1 MKSMK
6 KLVLVGLV
14 LLASVMVLVGCKME
28 ADVKVPPK
36 LKSIIATTDTP
47 MIYKKGDNVGS
58 VLVLAYYDNGKSQQ
72 VMGEIISESNF
83 TETAGVKEITVKY
96 SEGVVEKS
104 LTLKVGVIGEATY
117 KFTETPQKLSNYS
130 SSSAPTTGTWTYVKF
145 GDWPQT
151 RKSDDVMVNTEI
163 DLTRGGLDFSVGTDG
178 NYYVKR
184 DSDYYKVE
192 PIEWRVLTDNYNG
205 TSLLLAEKILICGI
219 YYSGYDVKRTIE
231 GVEIFPNNYEHSQ
244 IRAFLNGLSYEYKA
258 SDSKEQKEMDEYKDA
273 GFLQTA
279 FTERAQSLIAGT
291 VVDNSAASTTDAE
304 QDLSE
309 ATDYAC
315 DNTEDKIFLLSE
327 QEATTEEYG
336 FAVSDEYVG
345 DSKGTT
351 TSTRIRVTTDYAKTT
366 GTDHFGRAG
375 FGCSWWLRSPFCA
388 DENRA
393 CGIYIDGDAW
403 YSSIDVDYDTG
414 GVVPALS
421 ISLQ

>member
-1 MKSMK
+1 MK
-6 KLVLVGLV
+6 KLVLAGLV

-28 ADVKVPPK
+28 VEPEVPPK
-36 LKSIIATTDTP
+36 LESIIATSDTP
-47 MIYKKGDNVGS
+47 IIYKKGDNVDS

-72 VMGEIISESNF
+72 VLGEIISESNF

-96 SEGVVEKS
+96 SEGGVEKS

-130 SSSAPTTGTWTYVKF
+130 SSSAPTTGSWTYVEF

-192 PIEWRVLTDNYNG
+192 PIVWRVLTEDYKVPGENG
-205 TSLLLAEKILICGI
+205 EPQSTEKALLLAENILTGGI
-219 YYSGYDVKRTIE
+219 KWADSKNNYKESNIRKWLNGNSGSE
-231 GVEIFPNNYEHSQ
+231 GVSDY
-244 IRAFLNGLSYEYKA
+244 NG
-258 SDSKEQKEMDEYKDA
+258 DA

-279 FTERAQSLIAGT
+279 FTETAGNLIAPT
-291 VVDNSAASTTDAE
+291 IVDNSAPSTSDAAGN
-304 QDLSE
+304 LSQ

-315 DNTEDKIFLLSE
+315 ANTKDKIFLLSE
-327 QEATTEEYG
+327 QEATKLDYG
-336 FAVSDEYVG
+336 FAEYNVYVG
-345 DSKGTT
+345 DHNKTE
-351 TSTRIRVTTDYAKTT
+351 TSTRIRVTTDYAKAT
-366 GTDHFGRAG
+366 GAYQSSVAG
-375 FGCSWWLRSPFCA
+375 YGGWWWLRSPYYDNEYYARYIRYDGNACYYDYVSNA
-388 DENRA
+388 DK
-393 CGIYIDGDAW
+393 
-403 YSSIDVDYDTG
+403 